1 MKSLILKMYGFI
13 FSFLLPALLFAQHEP
28 FTIDGYESYMPEVR
42 QLNQFMATWRG
53 LIITTQEGLAQARI
67 LWGPPGGK
75 TILKPKDRFIH
86 GEGGNIRMRIFRP
99 DKIRAVVFDIHG
111 GGFFAGRP
119 ESADSLNDIMARYCS
134 VAIVSIDYRLAPE
147 NPFEAEV
154 EDCDAVAAWLL
165 QNAKNEFGTD
175 KLILTG
181 SSAGAN
187 LAAHTL
193 LDIRDKM
200 HGINRVIGINF
211 LYGVFDLSR
220 TPSARMAGAHTLILD
235 SSIINQ
241 MVRIVFKGKS
251 TEELRSAYYSPLYAD
266 LKGLPPAF
274 FSVGTIDPLMDD
286 NTFMA
291 NRWEAAGNQTT
302 LYVYPECPH
311 AFNLFPTQ
319 IAKIGNQR
327 VNDWINGLLK

>member
-1 MKSLILKMYGFI
+1 MRFLVLKMSGFI
-13 FSFLLPALLFAQHEP
+13 LSFLLPAVLIAQHEP
-28 FTIDGYESYMPEVR
+28 FTTNGYDSYMPEVR
-42 QLNQFMATWRG
+42 RWNKILTIFPK
-53 LIITTQEGLAQARI
+53 LDITTPKGLAHARI
-67 LWGPPGGK
+67 VYGPPGGK
-75 TILKPKDRFIH
+75 TILKPQDRFIH
-86 GEGGNIRMRIFRP
+86 GEGGNIRIRIFRP
-99 DKIRAVVFDIHG
+99 ESIRAVVFDIHG
-111 GGFFAGRP
+111 GGYFAGRP
-119 ESADSLNDIMARYCS
+119 ESTDLLNDVMARFCS
-134 VAIVSIDYRLAPE
+134 VAVVSIEYRLAPE

-154 EDCDAVAAWLL
+154 EDCDTVVAWLL

-181 SSAGAN
+181 FSAGAN

-211 LYGVFDLSR
+211 FYGMFDESG
-220 TPSARMAGAHTLILD
+220 TPSLRMANSHSLIID
-235 SSIINQ
+235 SAIINQ
-241 MVRIVFKGKS
+241 IGRIVFKGKS
-251 TEELRSAYYSPLYAD
+251 AEELRSAYYSPLYAD

-291 NRWEAAGNQTT
+291 NRWEAAGNQAT

-311 AFNLFPTQ
+311 GFNLFPSQ
-319 IAKIGNQR
+319 IAKLGNQR

>member
-1 MKSLILKMYGFI
+1 MKFFLIKIAGLI
-13 FSFLLPALLFAQHEP
+13 ISFLSPAFLLAQHTP
-28 FTIDGYESYMPEVR
+28 FTTDGYESYMPEVR
-42 QLNQFMATWRG
+42 QLNQFMAIWPKPV
-53 LIITTQEGLAQARI
+53 ITTPEGLAKARI

-75 TILKPKDRFIH
+75 TILKPQDRFIH
-86 GEGGNIRMRIFRP
+86 GEGGRIRIRIFRP
-99 DKIRAVVFDIHG
+99 DKIRAVIFDIHG

-119 ESADSLNDIMARYCS
+119 ESTDSLNDIMARYCS
-134 VAIVSIDYRLAPE
+134 VAVVSIDYRLSPE
-147 NPFEAEV
+147 NPFEAGV
-154 EDCDAVAAWLL
+154 ADCDTVAAWLL

-181 SSAGAN
+181 FSAGAN

-193 LDIRDKM
+193 LDIREKM

-220 TPSARMAGAHTLILD
+220 TPSARMATSHTLIID
-235 SSIINQ
+235 SAILSQINL
-241 MVRIVFKGKS
+241 VVFKGKTS
-251 TEELRSAYYSPLYAD
+251 EELRSAYYSPLYAD

-274 FSVGTIDPLMDD
+274 FTVGTLDPLIDD

-291 NRWEAAGNQTT
+291 NRWEAAGNQAT

-311 AFNLFPTQ
+311 AFNLFPSQ
-319 IAKIGNQR
+319 IAKLGNQR

>member
-1 MKSLILKMYGFI
+1 MKFILLKISGFI
-13 FSFLLPALLFAQHEP
+13 FSFILPVFLLAQHSA
-28 FTIDGYESYMPEVR
+28 FTTDGYESYMPEVR
-42 QLNQFMATWRG
+42 QLNQFMATWHG
-53 LIITTQEGLAQARI
+53 LNITTQEGLAQARI

-75 TILKPKDRFIH
+75 TILKPKDRFID
-86 GEGGNIRMRIFRP
+86 GEGGNIRIRIFKP

-111 GGFFAGRP
+111 GGFFAGMP
-119 ESADSLNDIMARYCS
+119 ESADSLNDTRARYCS

-147 NPFEAEV
+147 NPFGAEV
-154 EDCDAVAAWLL
+154 EDCDSVAVWLV

-175 KLILTG
+175 KLILSG

-187 LAAHTL
+187 LAALTL

-211 LYGVFDLSR
+211 FYGLFDLSK
-220 TPSARMAGAHTLILD
+220 TPSATMADAHTLILD

-274 FSVGTIDPLMDD
+274 FSVGTIDPLIDD

-302 LYVYPECPH
+302 LYVYPDCPH

-319 IAKIGNQR
+319 IAKLANQR